1 VKPKDVLPAWPAQS
15 AWMRVQCCAT
25 MIQPFMS
32 DEAYLELRTAICKWN
47 LENDTDYNAK
57 GGRPRKTA

>member
-1 VKPKDVLPAWPAQS
+1 
-15 AWMRVQCCAT
+15 

-47 LENDTDYNAK
+47 LDNDVYNAK
-57 GGRPRKTA
+57 GGRPRKIA